1 MKVWTTF
8 YDHVMPELP
17 GAELALVLHQIKQT
31 CLDFYDSTTVSRE
44 VLPVIDVVANTAT
57 YTIVPSDAANFA
69 VDRVLEV
76 RWFNGSKFLKLD
88 PTNDSNANIDYPEW
102 DTKTGTPTKFL
113 QSTGPDKITLLYI
126 PDTSLVGGLKVKI
139 AKVPLYAGAGI
150 DDDVYAAYSEALGYG
165 IKGRMMRM
173 AKKPWSNPTQAKM
186 YLDLYATESAAA
198 AVFADK
204 GYGKAPFRTRA
215 YA

>member
-1 MKVWTTF
+1 MKAWTTF
-8 YDHVMPELP
+8 YDEVMPELP
-17 GAELALVLHQIKQT
+17 GAELPLVLHQIKKT

-44 VLPVIDVVANTAT
+44 VLALINVVANTAD
-57 YTIVPSDAANFA
+57 YTIVPTDAANFD

-76 RWFNGSKFLKLD
+76 RYFNGSRFVKLD
-88 PTNDSNANIDYPEW
+88 PTNDSNANIDMPDW
-102 DTKTGTPTKFL
+102 DTKTGTPTQFL
-113 QSTGPDKITLLYI
+113 QSTGPGKITLLRI
-126 PDTSLVGGLKVKI
+126 PDTSITGGLKVKI

-150 DDDVYAAYSEALGYG
+150 DDDVYAAYGETIAYG

-173 AKKPWSNPTQAKM
+173 AKKPWSNPQLAQEYM
-186 YLDLYATESAAA
+186 RLYGVESSAAA
-198 AVFADK
+198 TFADK